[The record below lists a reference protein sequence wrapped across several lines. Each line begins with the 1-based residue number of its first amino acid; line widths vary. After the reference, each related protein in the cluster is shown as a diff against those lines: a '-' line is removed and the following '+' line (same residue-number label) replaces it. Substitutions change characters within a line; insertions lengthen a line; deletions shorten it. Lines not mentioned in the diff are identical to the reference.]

1 MDAKQAGMA
10 ATGAAEVGAGAGAS
24 AAEAPLTAESATN
37 TTNILKLHHNQI
49 YTVDLI
55 CIFAYVCLRL
65 GRLNRYIALYFPAWE
80 WDFGD
85 CIIVR
90 FGENL
95 LLLNRWRQI
104 LRFCSIWIWIWISC
118 SGGRGREEDEVCES
132 VKESPLSGK
141 SDGGGGAVVKKKIT
155 SRVVGD
161 NNCSKDGPVPSP
173 HRSTRDLGVSRSI
186 ANETRKSLSPEKEDR
201 YYTTRGSGGFDDAT
215 KALFMDP
222 REDNR
227 KVVWPKLLIALSSKD
242 FMAMKGCK
250 PPQRPQVDPNHFI
263 GEPGSLG
270 EV

>member
-37 TTNILKLHHNQI
+37 TTNM
-49 YTVDLI
+49 
-55 CIFAYVCLRL
+55 
-65 GRLNRYIALYFPAWE
+65 
-80 WDFGD
+80 
-85 CIIVR
+85 
-90 FGENL
+90 
-95 LLLNRWRQI
+95 WRQI

-250 PPQRPQVDPNHFI
+250 PPQRPQVDPNHFSQSFSYFLPSLI
-263 GEPGSLG
+263 VPFLQIITSSHCFSCIVGEPGSLG
-270 EV
+270 EKPRALKAMGTVESDSDFWFNFLIKTHMI